1 MVVVVV
7 GREQKSDG
15 ERERERGEVDAAGN
29 GRGRSSEPLTQ
40 RDFLTTTTRNKPSL
54 SLSLSL
60 SLPPFRHLS
69 SLPSHPTRSP
79 FHHDHLLSTM
89 FPTRVLRMQAT
100 RPYFRPAPVC
110 FFFFLPTVA
119 WQAPW

>member
-1 MVVVVV
+1 MVVVV

-60 SLPPFRHLS
+60 SSSLS
-69 SLPSHPTRSP
+69 SPLFSTLTSHPVTFPPRPPS
-79 FHHDHLLSTM
+79 FHYVPNSCLED
-89 FPTRVLRMQAT
+89 AG
-100 RPYFRPAPVC
+100 Y
-110 FFFFLPTVA
+110 
-119 WQAPW
+119 